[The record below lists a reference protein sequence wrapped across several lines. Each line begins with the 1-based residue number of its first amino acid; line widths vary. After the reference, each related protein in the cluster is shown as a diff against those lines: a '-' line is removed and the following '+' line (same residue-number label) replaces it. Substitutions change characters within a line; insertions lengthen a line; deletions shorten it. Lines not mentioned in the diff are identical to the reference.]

1 MRGKSAPCTEGGIW
15 AQFVNC
21 QYCLAE
27 CCYHSRHLF
36 FKGTSNFLHWQFIR
50 HPKNPQFD
58 SMGWTLRLLCGML
71 ERKPDNAFPRRKGH
85 LLNLQ
90 IKVHFQSFSAKARFS
105 GVSASGKRILI
116 FALKESQ
123 PIGLQQY
130 PGKLF
135 RFF

>member
-1 MRGKSAPCTEGGIW
+1 MYILVQHCTLNIYSDMRGKSAPCTEGGIW
-15 AQFVNC
+15 AQFVDC

-27 CCYHSRHLF
+27 CCYHSGHLF

-58 SMGWTLRLLCGML
+58 SMGWTPRLLCGML

-90 IKVHFQSFSAKARFS
+90 IKVHFQSFSAQGS
-105 GVSASGKRILI
+105 ILWCECFWQKNI
-116 FALKESQ
+116 NFC
-123 PIGLQQY
+123 P
-130 PGKLF
+130 
-135 RFF
+135 